1 MPIVIGKNEIILE
14 VFMKNQSATHWALS
28 VMTISVLLSACTSH
42 VTHERAPIKVVQVT
56 PNPTQVAPPAQVP
69 TQALTKV
76 PTSTVQPTTAKPAS
90 VVVQKS
96 VVVQNQPPPTHP
108 A

>member
-1 MPIVIGKNEIILE
+1 MRLFLE

-69 TQALTKV
+69 TQASTKV
-76 PTSTVQPTTAKPAS
+76 PTSTVQPTTPNLHPLWYKNRS
-90 VVVQKS
+90 SYK
-96 VVVQNQPPPTHP
+96 NQPPPTHP